1 MIMSLISLFLI
12 EHIELTEDLN
22 TEILLSLLLSV
33 EVHFEEDKINLDD

>member
-1 MIMSLISLFLI
+1 MSLISLFLI